1 MANKLKDELSYIEKI
16 GNCKYRIKEGFVPN
30 MKVPGTFYVNDALK
44 EILFEELEQNLTGQG
59 GFLPAVSRCGSQK
72 LEKLSKIILIRLNK
86 SPMWPDYL
94 VSLVRR

>member
-59 GFLPAVSRCGSQK
+59 GFLPAVSRWGSQK
-72 LEKLSKIILIRLNK
+72 LEK
-86 SPMWPDYL
+86 YL
-94 VSLVRR
+94 KLFKLG